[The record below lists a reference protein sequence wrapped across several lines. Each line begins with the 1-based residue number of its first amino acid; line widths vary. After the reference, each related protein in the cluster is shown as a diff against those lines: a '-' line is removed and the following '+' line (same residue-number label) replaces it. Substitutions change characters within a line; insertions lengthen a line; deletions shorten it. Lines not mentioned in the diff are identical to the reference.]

1 MGCSSV
7 HVDFSQSGS
16 TSIEGGE
23 ESQRELK
30 TYRGTNIFTIFTAS
44 LGRCSRGGWK
54 HFFPG
59 SWCVF
64 SPPPPPIGRP
74 SASSKPRP
82 ARLLQK
88 TLLCV
93 WPFCASLLLL
103 ILVPVFPRR
112 SDFTSLVTVVL
123 VSFFF
128 LPLSSRV
135 VGFSDGYK

>member
-1 MGCSSV
+1 M

-30 TYRGTNIFTIFTAS
+30 TYRGTNIFTAS
-44 LGRCSRGGWK
+44 LGCCSRGWGGGGGWK

-74 SASSKPRP
+74 SSKPRP

-93 WPFCASLLLL
+93 WPFCASPLLL

-128 LPLSSRV
+128 FFPLSSRV